1 MMENNKVDIYIF
13 SLSNIQKIITRLSNI
28 GYALF
33 TITLTLLSIIAS
45 IIFSLNL
52 NSTWKLWI
60 SIVSLVLISIFF
72 SVNIINLRNEK
83 IFRKIYDEKT
93 KLNIEKTSISE
104 ILTLK
109 EFPTIKKQIKI
120 SSCIKSF
127 LTWMWFA
134 VSLLPLSMLIYS
146 ILLFF

>member
-1 MMENNKVDIYIF
+1 MDNNKNDIYIY

-52 NSTWKLWI
+52 DNIWKLWI
-60 SIVSLVLISIFF
+60 SIISLVLISIFF
-72 SVNIINLRNEK
+72 GVNIINLRNEK
-83 IFRKIYDEKT
+83 VFIQIYNNKT
-93 KLNIEKTSISE
+93 KLNIEESTINE
-104 ILTLK
+104 ILSLGNFPEMKK
-109 EFPTIKKQIKI
+109 EVKI
-120 SSCIKSF
+120 FTCVKSF

-134 VSLLPLSMLIYS
+134 VSLLPISMLIYS

>member
-1 MMENNKVDIYIF
+1 MDNNKNDIYIY

-52 NSTWKLWI
+52 DNIWKLWI
-60 SIVSLVLISIFF
+60 SIISLVLISIFF
-72 SVNIINLRNEK
+72 GVNIINLRNEK
-83 IFRKIYDEKT
+83 VFIKIYNNKT
-93 KLNIEKTSISE
+93 KLNIEESTINE
-104 ILTLK
+104 ILSLGNFTEMKK
-109 EFPTIKKQIKI
+109 EVKI
-120 SSCIKSF
+120 FTCVKSF

-134 VSLLPLSMLIYS
+134 VSLLPISMLIYS
-146 ILLFF
+146 ILGIV